1 MLTLEITVGARIHC
15 LHILFISF
23 EKMSFEAAIEKSQ
36 KNVEFSFQNFQG
48 FLLLFPEGGTGLGL
62 PGHLALLALV
72 EAWRSRGR
80 WVAEGLFPSL
90 LTDNRGSGRRAHC
103 SPALGPEPSPETD
116 VRKGSA
122 PFPSSQPLTAPR
134 QAARARGPRG
144 VPAVGPFLGS
154 QVQGCA
160 RPGDSPCPFPVK
172 PRQGKKINAT
182 FQRKL

>member
-1 MLTLEITVGARIHC
+1 MGARIHC

-80 WVAEGLFPSL
+80 WVAEG
-90 LTDNRGSGRRAHC
+90 
-103 SPALGPEPSPETD
+103 GPPSPD
-116 VRKGSA
+116 V
-122 PFPSSQPLTAPR
+122 LLLV
-134 QAARARGPRG
+134 
-144 VPAVGPFLGS
+144 VPAVTVLT
-154 QVQGCA
+154 VQPCA
-160 RPGDSPCPFPVK
+160 VSCIF
-172 PRQGKKINAT
+172 
-182 FQRKL
+182 FFH

>member
-1 MLTLEITVGARIHC
+1 MGARIHC

-80 WVAEGLFPSL
+80 WVAEGGPPNPFSSVAPSL
-90 LTDNRGSGRRAHC
+90 LMCCSWLCLQRLSSLFNPVLCRVLFFFSLTLNKKCDRAGGLFS
-103 SPALGPEPSPETD
+103 SPIGDRAG
-116 VRKGSA
+116 VRRKGEKRPEEA
-122 PFPSSQPLTAPR
+122 HTMGEPR
-134 QAARARGPRG
+134 HPPWGRGPCSK
-144 VPAVGPFLGS
+144 L
-154 QVQGCA
+154 QGTETH
-160 RPGDSPCPFPVK
+160 SS
-172 PRQGKKINAT
+172 
-182 FQRKL
+182 